1 MVSFLFCLLYLL
13 HCLTEIL
20 NNSRFFDVIYFA
32 DAKQASNGPS
42 RSESGGASSS
52 SSSSMGGA
60 PGGLGGLFAGGMP
73 KLKPAGERRPPGG
86 IFTDFHAIFLNLEYN

>member
-1 MVSFLFCLLYLL
+1 MTQGLFG
-13 HCLTEIL
+13 
-20 NNSRFFDVIYFA
+20 VIYFP

-86 IFTDFHAIFLNLEYN
+86 ISHMFMQIF